1 MPSISQPHLL
11 LSHVRSHP
19 TCPLSRSLTFF
30 YLPSVLIQ
38 HALYLAASPSSM
50 TRPFSSNMPSIS
62 QLHLLLSP
70 VRSNPTCPLSR
81 SLTFFYLPSVLIQH
95 ALYLAA
101 SPSSITR
108 PFSSNM
114 PSISQ
119 PHLLLSCVRSNP
131 TCPLSHSLTFF
142 YHASVLIQHAL
153 YLAASPSSITRPFS
167 SNMPSISQPH
177 LLLSCVR
184 SNPTCPL
191 SHSLTFFYHASVLIQ
206 HALYLTASP
215 SSIMRPF

>member
-1 MPSISQPHLL
+1 MPSISQPHL
-11 LSHVRSHP
+11 
-19 TCPLSRSLTFF
+19 
-30 YLPSVLIQ
+30 I
-38 HALYLAASPSSM
+38 
-50 TRPFSSNMPSIS
+50 
-62 QLHLLLSP
+62 LSP

-95 ALYLAA
+95 ALYLTA

-119 PHLLLSCVRSNP
+119 PHLLLSPILSNP
-131 TCPLSHSLTFF
+131 TCPLSRSLTFF
-142 YHASVLIQHAL
+142 YLPSFLIQHAL
-153 YLAASPSSITRPFS
+153 YLAASPSSITHPFS

-177 LLLSCVR
+177 LLLSPVH
-184 SNPTCPL
+184 SHPTCPL
-191 SHSLTFFYHASVLIQ
+191 SRSLTFFYHPSVLIQ

-215 SSIMRPF
+215 SSIMRPFSSNMPSIHRQKYLPP